1 MKDAI
6 FLGIIFIL
14 AGRTLYISY
23 KLDKCMN
30 KLNYFR
36 KENDRLQDRNRDLVI
51 KIFESISR

>member
-23 KLDKCMN
+23 KLDKCMS
-30 KLNYFR
+30 KLNFFR
-36 KENDRLQDRNRDLVI
+36 KERDRLMERNRDLAI
-51 KIFESISR
+51 KLVESINR

>member
-14 AGRTLYISY
+14 ASRSLYISY
-23 KLDKCMN
+23 KLDKCMS

-36 KENDRLQDRNRDLVI
+36 KENDRLKGRNRDLVI
-51 KIFESISR
+51 KIFESINQ

>member
-14 AGRTLYISY
+14 ASRSLYLSY
-23 KLDKCMN
+23 KLDKCTN

-36 KENDRLQDRNRDLVI
+36 KENDRLMERNRNLVI
-51 KIFESISR
+51 KIFESINQ

>member
-14 AGRTLYISY
+14 ASRTLYISY
-23 KLDKCMN
+23 KLDKCIN

-36 KENDRLQDRNRDLVI
+36 KENDRLMERNRDLAI
-51 KIFESISR
+51 KLVESINR